1 MTMGAGERE
10 LLFTVGPVEM
20 DDATRAI
27 GGDPLPYFRTAEFS
41 EVVHRC
47 QALLKQAVGAGPAD
61 HVALLACSG
70 TGAMEAAVTAIFTPA
85 DHVLCIDGGSF
96 GARFRKICDVNG
108 IPCTPIVVPPGEPFR
123 FDQLAGLDVSAFTG
137 LLVNMHE
144 TSTGQLYDMVKIG
157 DFCRA
162 NGLALVVDAISS
174 FLADPYAMGDV
185 GAAATIVSSHKG
197 LALAPGLSAVVL
209 GDRTYR
215 DRVLANPPRSVY
227 FDLASYVED
236 GQRGQTPFT
245 PAVGIVYQLH
255 DKLERLC
262 EAGVPAAVARTASLA
277 GDFRA
282 RLGALPVELPD
293 YPLSN
298 ALTPVQVRDAYELYL
313 RLRRSHG
320 ICVNPSGGA
329 LGATTLRVG
338 HLGNLTTKDN
348 ESLIAALEEEMS
360 ACKLS

>member
-1 MTMGAGERE
+1 METVALQRE

-27 GGDPLPYFRTAEFS
+27 GGRPVPYFRTAEFS
-41 EVVHRC
+41 KVVHRC
-47 QALLKQAVGAGPAD
+47 HALLKEAVDAGSAD
-61 HVALLACSG
+61 HVALLSCSG
-70 TGAMEAAVTAIFTPA
+70 TGAMEAAVAAIFTPA

-108 IPCTPIVVPPGEPFR
+108 IPCTSIVVPPGEALR
-123 FDQLAGLDVSAFTG
+123 IDALGDLDVSSCTG

-144 TSTGQLYDMVKIG
+144 TSTGQLYDMAKIG

-174 FLADPYAMGDV
+174 FLADPYSMSDI

-209 GDRTYR
+209 DDRTYR
-215 DRVLANPPRSVY
+215 GRVLVNPPRSVY
-227 FDLASYVED
+227 FDLPSYVED

-245 PAVGIVYQLH
+245 PAVGIVYQLQ
-255 DKLERLC
+255 DKLERVC

-277 GDFRA
+277 QDFRA
-282 RLGALPVELPD
+282 RLRALPVELPD

-298 ALTPVQVRDAYELYL
+298 ALTPVRVRNADELYL

-329 LGATTLRVG
+329 LSATTLRIG

-348 ESLIAALEEEMS
+348 QSLIAALEQEMS
-360 ACKLS
+360 TCRLS